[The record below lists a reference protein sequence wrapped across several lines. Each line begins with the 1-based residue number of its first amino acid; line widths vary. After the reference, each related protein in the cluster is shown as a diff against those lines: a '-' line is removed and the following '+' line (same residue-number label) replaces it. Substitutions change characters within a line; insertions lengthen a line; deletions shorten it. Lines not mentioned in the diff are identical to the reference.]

1 MMKPTTYD
9 VLMAKAHRLCLRQGG
24 TFEDYL
30 QFNAHILTSDD
41 LKEFD
46 DAMGM
51 DNIPTLTYAEC
62 ADIMYSAHCED

>member
-1 MMKPTTYD
+1 MTPSAYD

-30 QFNAHILTSDD
+30 QFNASILTEDD

-46 DAMGM
+46 NEFSGQ
-51 DNIPTLTYAEC
+51 PLTYSDCAE
-62 ADIMYSAHCED
+62 IMFCTHCED